1 MREKGLAQ
9 RLDGRREAVPAETHK
24 HRQGLALETPTALE
38 QTAKQLASDIA
49 VALSS
54 QIEELNTYSHAFRSS
69 LMRVFLRVLRLGSK
83 QDQQVVLFNEAVPGY
98 TLMLFK
104 KQVDTDLLALA
115 PQRARRGS
123 KAKSKQD
130 ALLAASA
137 PGRAAEALIGEYFH
151 RTGKRVLV
159 VEHPDALFVFFPA
172 TDLRKNVRELG
183 FFID

>member
-9 RLDGRREAVPAETHK
+9 KLEGRREAVPAETHK
-24 HRQGLALETPTALE
+24 QRAGLALQTPTALE

-49 VALSS
+49 VALAS

-69 LMRVFLRVLRLGSK
+69 LMRVFLRVLRMGSQ

-104 KQVDTDLLALA
+104 KQLDTDLLSAA
-115 PQRARRGS
+115 PARR
-123 KAKSKQD
+123 KD
-130 ALLAASA
+130 APAEAGLASSA

-172 TDLRKNVRELG
+172 ADLRKNVRELG
-183 FFID
+183 FFLD

>member
-9 RLDGRREAVPAETHK
+9 RLEGRREATPADTHK
-24 HRQGLALETPTALE
+24 QRAGFALQTPTALE

-49 VALSS
+49 VALAS

-69 LMRVFLRVLRLGSK
+69 LMRVFLRVLRVGSK

-104 KQVDTDLLALA
+104 KQVDTDLLSAVPARSRKKASKEDAALA
-115 PQRARRGS
+115 
-123 KAKSKQD
+123 
-130 ALLAASA
+130 AAA

-151 RTGKRVLV
+151 RTGKSVLV

-172 TDLRKNVRELG
+172 ADLRKNVRELG